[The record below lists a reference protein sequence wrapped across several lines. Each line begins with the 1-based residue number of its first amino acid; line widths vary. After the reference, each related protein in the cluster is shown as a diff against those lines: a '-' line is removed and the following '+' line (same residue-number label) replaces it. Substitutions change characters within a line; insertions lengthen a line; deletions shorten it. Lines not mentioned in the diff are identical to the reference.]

1 MEKLLSNINKYLIF
15 IGAILFVVFILSGF
29 PSPFYIP
36 KEIFLSIIVSFA
48 LIASLIKSII
58 KGEVKF
64 ASGKFDVGVVLLL
77 LAYLLSSIFRTPNK
91 MEAFFFPGT
100 TTFVALSAIYYLAAN
115 QLTKRGKN
123 QLLASLFVSGV
134 VLSVFVLFTK
144 LGIFTK
150 IPQLPVFMKDPNF
163 NPSGAT
169 LQSIVYLASILPFGI
184 FQIIKDKDLVKRV
197 FFGVTS
203 AIIIFSIAII
213 GIDILPGKTQAP
225 LFPTWQTSWS
235 ITVDSL
241 KESPVFGI
249 GPGNYL
255 SAFNVYRPLSYNLS
269 NLWQLRF
276 TSANNYYFSLI
287 TEAGLLGLASIV
299 ILLISIYKKSAS
311 LLKDK
316 NWEIISLL
324 ILVVSLAFIPITPFL
339 IFLLMA
345 LLAVFSGSEDKVSVI
360 ASNKVPSVIVASPI
374 FLGIIAL
381 AFFGSRAVRAEAY
394 YQKSLEALTSNNAQ
408 DTYNYMVEAEKLN
421 PYVDRYHASLAQVEM
436 ALATS
441 ISSKKDIT
449 DQDRTTITQL
459 IQQAIAEGKATVTLN
474 AGRSANWEILAQI
487 YRNIM
492 SFAEGAD
499 QYAISTYTQAVALD
513 PIDPNMRISL
523 GGVYYA
529 LGQYDK
535 AVSAFQLAVA
545 AKNDHANA
553 HYNLAAAYASSKQ
566 YDNAIAE
573 MNTVISL
580 VSPDSEDYKIAQS
593 ALEQIKKQKPATAE
607 STENLTAPEALQET
621 NIEPPITLPD
631 EATPPATTNP

>member
-15 IGAILFVVFILSGF
+15 AGATLFVTFILSGF

-36 KEIFLSIIVSFA
+36 KEIFLSIIVSLA
-48 LIASLIKSII
+48 LAASLVKSII
-58 KGEVKF
+58 KGETKF
-64 ASGKFDVGVVLLL
+64 SSGKFDVGVILLL

-91 MEAFFFPGT
+91 MEAFFFPGI
-100 TTFVALSAIYYLAAN
+100 TTFVALSAIFYLVAN
-115 QLTKRGKN
+115 QLTKKGKN
-123 QLLASLFVSGV
+123 ELFASLFVSGV
-134 VLSVFVLFTK
+134 ILSVFVLFTK

-150 IPQLPVFMKDPNF
+150 IPQLPAFMKDPTF

-184 FQIIKDKDLVKRV
+184 VQIIKDKDLVKKV

-203 AIIIFSIAII
+203 AIIIFSIII
-213 GIDILPGKTQAP
+213 VGVDILPGKPQAP

-241 KESPVFGI
+241 KESPIFGI

-255 SAFNVYRPLSYNLS
+255 SAFSIYRPISYNLS

-287 TEAGLLGLASIV
+287 TEAGLIGLAAIV
-299 ILLISIYKKSAS
+299 ILLLSIYRKSTS
-311 LLKDK
+311 LIK
-316 NWEIISLL
+316 NKEWEIISLL
-324 ILVVSLAFIPITPFL
+324 ILVVALAFVPITPFL
-339 IFLLMA
+339 VFLLMA
-345 LLAVFSGSEDKVSVI
+345 LLAVFSGSEEKISVI
-360 ASNKVPSVIVASPI
+360 ASNRVPSIIVASPI

-381 AFFGSRAVRAEAY
+381 AIFGSRAVRAETT
-394 YQKSLEALTSNNAQ
+394 YQKSLEALTLNKAQ
-408 DTYNYMVEAEKLN
+408 DTYNYMIEAERLN

-441 ISSKKDIT
+441 ISNKKDIT

-487 YRNIM
+487 YRSIM

-499 QYAISTYTQAVALD
+499 QYAISTYSQAVALD
-513 PIDPNMRISL
+513 PIDPNLRISL
-523 GGVYYA
+523 GGIYYA

-535 AVSAFQLAVA
+535 AVNAFQLAVA
-545 AKNDHANA
+545 AKDDHANA
-553 HYNLAAAYASSKQ
+553 HYNLAAAYAANKE

-580 VSPDSEDYKIAQS
+580 VNKDSEDYKIAQS
-593 ALEQIKKQKPATAE
+593 ALDQIKKQKPATVE
-607 STENLTAPEALQET
+607 STENLTTPEAMQET
-621 NIEPPITLPD
+621 NIEPPITLPE